1 MKLGL
6 ALNFSVFYYE
16 VMKDPTKACELA
28 KTTFDEALPNLEE
41 LKQREY
47 KEATSIL
54 GLIKDNLTLWM
65 SEESIWVIF
74 DFGVKWVL
82 KIFFVKFFV
91 WKMGNIILEIWKIL
105 TIEEGKV
112 LKECLWN
119 LIWVLKKRLGLKKRT
134 GNLRMIGV
142 SLGILDIS

>member
-1 MKLGL
+1 MELAEGLAPNNPVKLGL

-65 SEESIWVIF
+65 SEESI
-74 DFGVKWVL
+74 
-82 KIFFVKFFV
+82 
-91 WKMGNIILEIWKIL
+91 
-105 TIEEGKV
+105 
-112 LKECLWN
+112 
-119 LIWVLKKRLGLKKRT
+119 
-134 GNLRMIGV
+134 
-142 SLGILDIS
+142 